1 MSDLVAPVEPTD
13 TEPVQP
19 TPPVYRPSRKQSRTG
34 TIALAAAALVAVA
47 GLAFAGGRLTAPA
60 AAATGGN
67 GFRGGNFPFASF
79 DPNGGFPGGGNL
91 GGGLRS
97 VTLRGQVTSASASSI
112 TIQLDTGSTVTLPID
127 SQTTYHKSMAGSSS
141 DVAVGSTV
149 VVEPG
154 TTNSQPGASFN
165 PAASPGSLNF
175 GPAVDVTVVQ
185 P

>member
-19 TPPVYRPSRKQSRTG
+19 TTPTPVYRPTRKQSRTG
-34 TIALAAAALVAVA
+34 TIALAAAAFVAVA

-60 AAATGGN
+60 SAASAGN
-67 GFRGGNFPFASF
+67 NFRGNSPFASF
-79 DPNGGFPGGGNL
+79 DPNGGFPGGGL
-91 GGGLRS
+91 SGQLRS
-97 VTLRGQVTSASASSI
+97 LTLRGQVTSVTASAI

-127 SQTTYHKSMAGSSS
+127 NQTTYHKSVSGSSS

-149 VVEPG
+149 VVQPG
-154 TTNSQPGASFN
+154 TTNLQPGASFN
-165 PAASPGSLNF
+165 PSASPGSLNF